1 MKARAIAGE
10 GSKLEYSGHAQVAY
24 ENGALEALAD
34 LGKSSQQV
42 VDAALLGVHSTVLM
56 PLLSGMVAAFG
67 LTPSTLQMEDLSHI
81 LRLFAA
87 IYEGEKLDL
96 HIWSW
101 CFLRVPSF
109 ASYKRMPLCQQVHD
123 TRYLAMF
130 PRLARLLLY
139 CISTSQGLVW
149 TSRDDGFVTHPH

>member
-1 MKARAIAGE
+1 MKAHSIAGE

-24 ENGALEALAD
+24 DSGALEALAQV
-34 LGKSSQQV
+34 GKSGQQV

-81 LRLFAA
+81 LRLFTA

-96 HIWSW
+96 HI
-101 CFLRVPSF
+101 RN
-109 ASYKRMPLCQQVHD
+109 
-123 TRYLAMF
+123 LA
-130 PRLARLLLY
+130 L
-139 CISTSQGLVW
+139 S
-149 TSRDDGFVTHPH
+149 